1 MNNNE
6 SKKSRWWIYVVA
18 IVVIVIIIL
27 LLLHSCGKGKKYK
40 ITLHYGDETIEVD
53 SNFKLSD
60 LDVAGGKISF
70 LVDSDGHIVPP
81 GTKLDPDKEYSAHI
95 IPDGKETVKVTY
107 KVDDKSTVYEYQK
120 GSGLLFPEDPV
131 KKGYVFIGWYDK
143 EIDDYPIFMMPVE
156 HDMVLEAVFD
166 KSKEENG
173 KCTVNCDTN
182 KDGSCDVNCDKNSDG
197 KPDVN
202 IDTDGDGKPDTNI
215 DVNGDGTCDV
225 NCDTNGD
232 GKCDKEC
239 YGSEIIYDTQDKLVE
254 YECYEHGPTEPL
266 YMVFYVTKEQYRYL
280 KIDGKEYEAKG
291 DDPVWFDVSEFRRSN
306 KTVNIEAGAV
316 LTDYN
321 GQQYFRVLYAKAYFE
336 GNCEDNVKEIT
347 YKCEDY
353 DNDGGFLFTSPVKK
367 DQVKSTLVDG
377 EEIKASTYKDGYPVY
392 DLSDFFEDE
401 KVLNIEIEY
410 TKPDKDGNTKYN
422 AIVIFPK
429 CEFGVSEYTLTL
441 DPNGG
446 KVNPTSMRFI
456 VGQIIYDLPTPT
468 RSGYQFVGWYTKKS
482 GGTLIEDTAMP
493 SKDITVYAQWES
505 NATPKQKTYTITFDA
520 DGGSVSPKSIT
531 VNKDEKI
538 GTLPTPTKDGYTFVG
553 WYTSS
558 GAKFTSNTIISSNGT
573 VYAHWTEIV
582 DDTDDGVISITTSN
596 ACLIK
601 GQSVRVTARVE
612 NAKNNNVDWLAD
624 QCLAV
629 SSSGYNATVT
639 GNGCGAHPVIT
650 GRLNNGA
657 TDSITFDY
665 EDTLTFTVTDTRGNK
680 VNPENGVY
688 NGNSLTITTNVPAY
702 ITGRGLTGDETKL
715 RSSVTTN
722 GVTSASATITTS
734 CGQTKNITISPI
746 IN

>member
-95 IPDGKETVKVTY
+95 IPDGKESVKVTY

-182 KDGSCDVNCDKNSDG
+182 NDGSCDVNCDKNSDG
-197 KPDVN
+197 KPDIN

-280 KIDGKEYEAKG
+280 KIDGKEYEANG

-306 KTVNIEAGAV
+306 KTVNIEAGAI
-316 LTDYN
+316 LADYN
-321 GQQYFRVLYAKAYFE
+321 GQQYFRVLYAKAFFE

-367 DQVKSTLVDG
+367 DQVKSIKVDG
-377 EEIKASTYKDGYPVY
+377 KKIKTATYKDGYPVY

-401 KVLNIEIEY
+401 KTLNIEIEY
-410 TKPDKDGNTKYN
+410 TKPDKDGNTSYN
-422 AIVIFPK
+422 AKVVFPK
-429 CEFGVSEYTLTL
+429 CEFGVTEYTLKL
-441 DPNGG
+441 DANGG

-482 GGTLIEDTAMP
+482 GGKLIEDTPMP
-493 SKDITVYAQWES
+493 EKDITVYAVWES
-505 NATPKQKTYTITFDA
+505 NATPNQEYTLTYNA
-520 DGGSVSPKSIT
+520 NGGSVSLESKQI
-531 VNKDEKI
+531 KDGEKY
-538 GTLPTPTKDGYTFVG
+538 GSLPTPSRRGYTFDG
-553 WYTSS
+553 WYT
-558 GAKFTSNTIISSNGT
+558 AKDGGSKVTEDTKISKDTTI
-573 VYAHWTEIV
+573 YAHWTEEV
-582 DDTDDGVISITTSN
+582 DNGTISLVADKTCLVRTTATLTATVKNAKDSTITWDSDD
-596 ACLIK
+596 CLTLS
-601 GQSVRVTARVE
+601 GSGNNRTVTANDCTRP
-612 NAKNNNVDWLAD
+612 AKVTASLANGQKATITFTYEPSLTLTVYNYGREITPSNGFYEGNNIKVVANTKATFVATNN
-624 QCLAV
+624 
-629 SSSGYNATVT
+629 GYNRLKSSTDTEAEINSTADATVT
-639 GNGCGAHPVIT
+639 
-650 GRLNNGA
+650 
-657 TDSITFDY
+657 
-665 EDTLTFTVTDTRGNK
+665 
-680 VNPENGVY
+680 
-688 NGNSLTITTNVPAY
+688 
-702 ITGRGLTGDETKL
+702 
-715 RSSVTTN
+715 VTTP
-722 GVTSASATITTS
+722 
-734 CGQTKNITISPI
+734 CGQHKTIEVRAV